1 MSSIQKIQLNQRT
14 QNTINLRIFRIFIC
28 QLLTLVAFSYRS
40 KLTLIP
46 TMVLKILQFRDLTRN
61 FNTRQLV
68 FLRFILGCGSF
79 YKVSVIG
86 IFMNFLRFCKH
97 KKHDSFVNFF
107 YFLTVT
113 ESLGDRRMLCFCI
126 LKTKNKHAICEI
138 CFDVTVEFVIRRPN
152 YGY

>member
-1 MSSIQKIQLNQRT
+1 MQLNLIT
-14 QNTINLRIFRIFIC
+14 QNAIYLRNYLFFRIFLC

-46 TMVLKILQFRDLTRN
+46 TMVLKILQFRNLTRN
-61 FNTRQLV
+61 FNTHQVV
-68 FLRFILGCGSF
+68 FLRFILGCGNF
-79 YKVSVIG
+79 YKVTVRD

-97 KKHDSFVNFF
+97 KKRDSFVNFV

-113 ESLGDRRMLCFCI
+113 ESFSDGRMLCCFCI

-138 CFDVTVEFVIRRPN
+138 CFDVIVEFVLDAQIMGT
-152 YGY
+152 Y